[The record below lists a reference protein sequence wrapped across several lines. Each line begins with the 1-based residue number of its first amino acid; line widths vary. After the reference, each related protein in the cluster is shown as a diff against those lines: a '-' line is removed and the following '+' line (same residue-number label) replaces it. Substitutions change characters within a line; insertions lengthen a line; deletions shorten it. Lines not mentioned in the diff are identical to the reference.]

1 MRYYKG
7 AHERII
13 EASRRA
19 PENQCLFLVPDVN
32 NKFDKDAVMLHD
44 GISKL
49 GHIAATECGP
59 VRRFLEKEALARGQ
73 DAVLVVHVPPIKS
86 DNFSWSTSFNVKVVG
101 IVYERIAR
109 KFAQSIVP
117 KEI

>member
-1 MRYYKG
+1 MKYYTG

-44 GISKL
+44 GVQKL
-49 GHIAATECGP
+49 GHIAAEECAA
-59 VRRFLEKEALARGQ
+59 VRRFLEKEALSRGQ
-73 DAVLVVHVPPIKS
+73 DAVLVAYVPPIKS
-86 DNFSWSTSFNVKVVG
+86 DSFQWSTSFNVKVVG

-109 KFAQSIVP
+109 KFAPTIVR
-117 KEI
+117 KEN

>member
-1 MRYYKG
+1 MKYYKG
-7 AHERII
+7 AHDRII

-19 PENQCLFLVPDVN
+19 PEDQCLFLVPDVN

-44 GISKL
+44 GVAKL
-49 GHIAATECGP
+49 GHIAAGECAE
-59 VRRFLEKEALARGQ
+59 VKRFLEKERLTRGQ

-86 DNFSWSTSFNVKVVG
+86 DSFNWSTSFNVKVVG

-109 KFAQSIVP
+109 KFAQSILK
-117 KEI
+117 KEN